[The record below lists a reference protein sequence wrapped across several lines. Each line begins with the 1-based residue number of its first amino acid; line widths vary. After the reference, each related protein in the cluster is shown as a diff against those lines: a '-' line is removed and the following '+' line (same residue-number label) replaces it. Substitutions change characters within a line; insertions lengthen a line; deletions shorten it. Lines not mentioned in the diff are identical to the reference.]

1 MIYDKLENISRYQN
15 LNKNFDKAIKW
26 LSNLDLNHLPEGV
39 FEIDGKKVY
48 GFHVD
53 VEGYDDL
60 NKQYEVHQVYAD
72 LHIVVDERE
81 KFYYLYES
89 ELTHNKNDYS
99 QENDVQLFELP
110 NERNL
115 LAPKKHEFLLFLPKE
130 GHVPKYISSRDKFK
144 KFVLKIQW

>member
-1 MIYDKLENISRYQN
+1 MKE
-15 LNKNFDKAIKW
+15 K
-26 LSNLDLNHLPEGV
+26 
-39 FEIDGKKVY
+39 
-48 GFHVD
+48 
-53 VEGYDDL
+53 
-60 NKQYEVHQVYAD
+60 
-72 LHIVVDERE
+72 

-115 LAPKKHEFLLFLPKE
+115 LAPTKHEFLLFLPKE